1 MNPTKEWKYQTE
13 RNGPKESVRERRTFW
28 GLCPQTPGILPL
40 CCQSQL
46 IRFLDL
52 LGLNVVAGPSLVLA
66 PESALRLLPS
76 VKAAGAVEADKELC
90 ATMKRRSRPE
100 VGRALHWCSNE
111 PVSPVW
117 PWVAWSRQW

>member
-66 PESALRLLPS
+66 PKSALGLP
-76 VKAAGAVEADKELC
+76 
-90 ATMKRRSRPE
+90 P
-100 VGRALHWCSNE
+100 GRALSSASAGSSVLELGALLNGCSQKGLDVGSAFRHE
-111 PVSPVW
+111 
-117 PWVAWSRQW
+117 R